1 MDAVCKLISK
11 AITTDDLGFPVAVE
25 TEYETFCSV
34 SSVSRSEFFNAGKAG
49 MVPEYKITV
58 NAIEYDGQPEVEYD
72 GKRYTIYRTYR
83 TDEDM
88 MELYAEYRSG
98 VTDLDRTPQ
107 EGQNGNNNPPGPTTE
122 HNSADPA

>member
-107 EGQNGNNNPPGPTTE
+107 EVQDGNNNPPGPTTE

>member
-11 AITTDDLGFPVAVE
+11 AMTTDDLGYPIAVE

-34 SSVSRSEFFNAGKAG
+34 ESVSRAEFFNAGKAG
-49 MVPEYKITV
+49 MTPEYKITV
-58 NAIEYDGQPEVEYD
+58 NAIEYDGQAEVEYD
-72 GKRYTIYRTYR
+72 GKRYTIYRTYK

-107 EGQNGNNNPPGPTTE
+107 EESNGNNNQSGTITE
-122 HNSADPA
+122 HDPEHTS